1 VRSPGTVKLPQVLV
15 NKDVMAILSQVL
27 MGCVKLRNG
36 LYYLF
41 CLYWDFLIYLPLRNS
56 ERQSQ

>member
-1 VRSPGTVKLPQVLV
+1 MPRTVKLPQVLV
-15 NKDVMAILSQVL
+15 KKDVMAILDKVL

-41 CLYWDFLIYLPLRNS
+41 CLY
-56 ERQSQ
+56 

>member
-1 VRSPGTVKLPQVLV
+1 
-15 NKDVMAILSQVL
+15 MAILSQVL